1 MFHNTESSVYHNK
14 HWWIQFTK
22 EYVPNY
28 VTKNMFDLIPISLP
42 NICSYIELKLNHIN
56 CEYISALNRGD
67 FISKK
72 IFDAWLNRLIFR
84 SLDDKHLGMPYKSKM
99 TDKMYVLENVR
110 TNIMSE
116 PWPTVCIHD
125 HENSNHAS
133 ETEENYNCNHSNFH
147 SVGALPNEIFQA
159 GKRTSVINLNQRYQ
173 LSGTTVDLKTQHAGL
188 QQMEENDD
196 SPNKEEKDPI
206 KSIICHENDMFPCS
220 TYIASNPVFTEESN
234 TEQPQETAR
243 TVNDNEDLSATDNP
257 ISDTPMTRNFAI
269 DNEVISTSI
278 PPGALSSDE
287 HFLNEASRFT
297 NGDIAHDSG
306 ESIQHSLK
314 GCDKPTTNPNVEYVQ
329 KTDHPEDSSSTLP
342 SQASET
348 SNAVGITVSD
358 LPSPEVDTADLQRF
372 EPLMHIIDKIAG
384 GERVPPQVTMR
395 YELLRF
401 CTLRSFPKHNKP
413 YITRIAQAG
422 FYFANTDDEVV
433 CYCCARRKSN
443 WREDD
448 IPIEIHRELN
458 PNCSFLL
465 SNLEVN
471 VPVRMSELLI
481 QESNR
486 STSSQ
491 ILENTNQTSSASTS
505 DTISC
510 NTSGPTNHS
519 STTANSSTPNVT
531 QAISSPVVSTN
542 SELSQ
547 NRVQPRAHGNFVMT
561 SSASSFVQEHQSNSV
576 TASNGIHASPVV
588 SSSSLRPTS
597 ELSAQGTNRST
608 APKYPKY
615 ASKTARVTSFN
626 DCGDI
631 VIPPDSLATSGFFYA
646 GFGDCVRC
654 FQCGVGLR
662 HWSEEDDPW
671 IEHSRWS
678 KDCLFV
684 KQVRGQEFV
693 NIVQMAVQYSQN
705 QNGNGQTPGGSA
717 TGSDAEIE
725 RKMHTDAAQSVLE
738 MGYNPHVIRSA
749 LRAIRDG
756 NDGRTL
762 SAAILM
768 EKIFE
773 LEDEASANGENNQSV
788 QGTPPNQSNTIA
800 QVPVTVN
807 NNTQSQRVSLNTS
820 LASSNSARTQ
830 SVPVGNTSS
839 QASLT
844 TNASSEA
851 NRTQNKKAQLL
862 EQKKLKQENEQLKQQ
877 SMCTKCKQNDVCIV
891 FLPCGHLVTCE
902 TCAPTIRYCSVEGC
916 GKYIK
921 GTVRTYL
928 A

>member
-1 MFHNTESSVYHNK
+1 MFHNTESIVNQNK

-28 VTKNMFDLIPISLP
+28 LPKNNFDLLPISLP
-42 NICSYIELKLNHIN
+42 NICSYIELKLNHID

-67 FISKK
+67 CISKK

-84 SLDDKHLGMPYKSKM
+84 SIDDKHLGMPYKRKM
-99 TDKMYVLENVR
+99 TDKRYVLENVR

-116 PWPTVCIHD
+116 PWQTVCIHD
-125 HENSNHAS
+125 HENSDHAS
-133 ETEENYNCNHSNFH
+133 ETEENHCNHSNFH

-159 GKRTSVINLNQRYQ
+159 GKRTSVVNLNQRHQ
-173 LSGTTVDLKTQHAGL
+173 FSGTTVDLNTQPAGL
-188 QQMEENDD
+188 QQIEENDE
-196 SPNKEEKDPI
+196 SPNKKEKDPM

-220 TYIASNPVFTEESN
+220 TYIASNPVFTEESK
-234 TEQPQETAR
+234 TEQRQETAR
-243 TVNDNEDLSATDNP
+243 AVNGNEDLLATDNP
-257 ISDTPMTRNFAI
+257 ISDT
-269 DNEVISTSI
+269 
-278 PPGALSSDE
+278 
-287 HFLNEASRFT
+287 
-297 NGDIAHDSG
+297 
-306 ESIQHSLK
+306 
-314 GCDKPTTNPNVEYVQ
+314 
-329 KTDHPEDSSSTLP
+329 
-342 SQASET
+342 QASET
-348 SNAVGITVSD
+348 GNAADIPASD

-372 EPLMHIIDKIAG
+372 EPLIHIIDKIAD
-384 GERVPPQVTMR
+384 GERVPPQITMR

-422 FYFANTDDEVV
+422 FYFANADDEVV

-458 PNCSFLL
+458 PNCNFLL
-465 SNLEVN
+465 TNLEVN

-486 STSSQ
+486 STCSQ
-491 ILENTNQTSSASTS
+491 NLENANQISSASTC

-510 NTSGPTNHS
+510 NTSGSTS
-519 STTANSSTPNVT
+519 SSSVTANTPAPNVT

-542 SELSQ
+542 SDLSQ
-547 NRVQPRAHGNFVMT
+547 NRLQSRAHGNFVMT
-561 SSASSFVQEHQSNSV
+561 SSASSFVQKHQSNSGS
-576 TASNGIHASPVV
+576 TSNGMEASPVE

-597 ELSAQGTNRST
+597 QLSAPRTDTST
-608 APKYPKY
+608 TPKYPKY
-615 ASKTARVTSFN
+615 ASKTARVLSYN

-684 KQVRGQEFV
+684 QQVRGQEFV

-705 QNGNGQTPGGSA
+705 QNGNDQTPGGSP
-717 TGSDAEIE
+717 TGSSSDAEIE
-725 RKMHTDAAQSVLE
+725 RQMHTDAAQSVLE
-738 MGYNPHVIRSA
+738 MGYTPHVIRSA

-762 SAAILM
+762 SATILM

-773 LEDEASANGENNQSV
+773 LEDEASANVENNQSI
-788 QGTPPNQSNTIA
+788 QGTSLNQSNTIA
-800 QVPVTVN
+800 QAPDPVN
-807 NNTQSQRVSLNTS
+807 NNTQSQRVSLDTS

-830 SVPVGNTSS
+830 SVT
-839 QASLT
+839 ASLT
-844 TNASSEA
+844 TNASSGVT
-851 NRTQNKKAQLL
+851 RTQNKKSQLL

-877 SMCTKCKQNDVCIV
+877 SLCTKCKQNDVCIV
-891 FLPCGHLVTCE
+891 FLPCGHLITCE